1 VLSCL
6 CSLSTL
12 WFVVVFAL
20 VIFLLIL
27 SCCPLLPFAPF
38 LHEVVLV
45 LFLAPSRT
53 NNQPPQDLRDIGC
66 YRAQSGRVSGEWK
79 SSSLVYETSNPGDKH
94 AGELFSA
101 ATATSTMVTLL
112 VSINSGLDTLARLDL
127 RFLTHTVITHHTD
140 HGE

>member
-1 VLSCL
+1 MRDEDFHSPG
-6 CSLSTL
+6 SLSTL
-12 WFVVVFAL
+12 WFVVVFTL

-27 SCCPLLPFAPF
+27 SCFRSF
-38 LHEVVLV
+38 LQEVVLV

-53 NNQPPQDLRDIGC
+53 NNQPRQDLRDIGC
-66 YRAQSGRVSGEWK
+66 YRAQSGGVSGEWK
-79 SSSLVYETSNPGDKH
+79 SSSLVYETSNPRDKH

-101 ATATSTMVTLL
+101 ATATSTMATLL

-127 RFLTHTVITHHTD
+127 RLRFLTHIITHHTD